1 MGSRFGRFFTS
12 AAALAGAVALASCG
26 GGGGATKGGFASGAP
41 VKGKKGGTL
50 TMLSNGD
57 VDYID
62 PGAAYYQFSFIFM
75 YQTQR
80 PLYSYKPDDD
90 RSAVPDLAAG
100 PAKIS
105 DGGRTVTVTIRPNVR
120 FSPPVNRAAT
130 SQDVKYAIERGF
142 NPTVANG
149 YAGAYFGTVVG
160 AKTAKGGPIAGIQT
174 PDSHTIVF
182 KLTKPEASTI
192 IGALSLPLSAPVP
205 PEYARK
211 LDQANPSQYGTHQ
224 VATGPYMV
232 QNDKSGKA
240 IGYQPGKR
248 IVLVRNPNWDP
259 GTDYRPAYLDSI
271 VVSEGNSDPIAA
283 SRRILSGSS
292 LVNGQA
298 DFNVPP
304 QTIKQI
310 SQGSASQKKQFV
322 AGTSTGRVRYV
333 SLNTTIKPFDN
344 ADVRKAITAAMD
356 RNALRQK
363 MGGPLAGDIP
373 THFLP
378 PDIPGFSEAGGL
390 SGPGDDFLKSPTGN
404 LQLAQS
410 YMRKAGYPSGRY
422 TGGQSF
428 LMVADNSGPTKDAA
442 QVVQAQLG
450 ALGFKITPRFV
461 THDSMYTKF
470 CNVPKQKVPICPSTG
485 WQKDFPDPE
494 SMLDPTFNGENI
506 VPVNN
511 SNWPQLNVKSINA
524 TMNRDAPIIDPTQ
537 RAKAWADV
545 DKLIT
550 AEAPGVPWLWD
561 KGMGIESKNVQGVM
575 NKFNAAWDLSFTSL
589 K

>member
-1 MGSRFGRFFTS
+1 V
-12 AAALAGAVALASCG
+12 AALASALALASCG
-26 GGGGATKGGFASGAP
+26 GGGGSTKGGFGNGAP

-50 TMLSNGD
+50 TVLSSGD

-62 PGAAYYQFSFIFM
+62 PGAAYYQFSYIFM
-75 YQTQR
+75 YATQR
-80 PLYSYKPDDD
+80 PLFSYKPDDD
-90 RSAVPDLAAG
+90 QHAVPDLAAG
-100 PAKIS
+100 PATIS
-105 DGGRTVTVTIRPNVR
+105 DGGRTVTVKIKPGVR
-120 FSPPVNRAAT
+120 FSPPVNRAVT
-130 SQDVKYAIERGF
+130 SKDVKYAIERGF

-149 YAGAYFGTVVG
+149 YAMAYFGTIMG

-174 PDSHTIVF
+174 PDAQTIVF
-182 KLTKPEASTI
+182 RLTKPEASTI
-192 IGALSLPLSAPVP
+192 VGALSLPLSAAVP

-232 QNDKSGKA
+232 QNDRSGKA
-240 IGYQPGKR
+240 TGYQPGKR
-248 IVLVRNPNWDP
+248 IAFVRNPNWDP
-259 GTDYRPAYLDSI
+259 KTDYRPAYVDQI
-271 VVSEGNSDPIAA
+271 VLSEGNSDPVA
-283 SRRILSGSS
+283 SARRILTGRS

-304 QTIKQI
+304 PIIKQI
-310 SQGSASQKKQFV
+310 AQGSAAQKKQFV

-344 ADVRKAITAAMD
+344 VDVRKAIVAATD

-363 MGGPLAGDIP
+363 LGGPLAGDIP

-378 PDIPGFSEAGGL
+378 PDIPGFAEAGGAA
-390 SGPGDDFLKSPTGN
+390 GPGNDFLKSPTGD

-410 YMRKAGYPSGRY
+410 YMRKAGYPSGKY
-422 TGGQSF
+422 TGGQAF
-428 LMVADNSGPTKDAA
+428 LMVADNSGPTRDAA
-442 QVVQAQLG
+442 QVMQAQL
-450 ALGFKITPRFV
+450 AKLGFQVTPRFV

-494 SMLDPTFNGENI
+494 SMLSPTFNGENI

-511 SNWPQLNVKSINA
+511 SNWPQLNVKPINA
-524 TMNRDAPIIDPTQ
+524 TMDRDAPIVDPAQ

-545 DKLIT
+545 DKLVT
-550 AEAPGVPWLWD
+550 AQAPGVPWLWD
-561 KGMGIESKNVQGVM
+561 KGMGIESPNVQGVL